1 VSRFDD
7 WQPPEIE
14 HNVPTQWGWMVSH
27 PECFTL
33 GRNTDIGAFTYIGAH
48 RGVCIGDH
56 VQIGGGCKIYTL
68 STIDGKRGAVLINE
82 GSRIGANSVVMPN
95 VIIGHNSIVGALSLV
110 KSGTRIPANE
120 TWVGIP
126 AKKVPRR
133 PCGSNIGDVANA
145 DTVL

>member
-7 WQPPEIE
+7 WQPPEIKDG
-14 HNVPTQWGWMVSH
+14 VMTRWGWMVSH
-27 PECFTL
+27 PENLTL

-48 RGVCIGDH
+48 IGVEIGDNC
-56 VQIGGGCKIYTL
+56 QIGAHCAIYSL
-68 STIDGKRGAVLINE
+68 NTIDDKSGKVIIRKGACV
-82 GSRIGANSVVMPN
+82 GANSVVMPG
-95 VIIGHNSIVGALSLV
+95 VDIGENSIVGALSLV